1 MDRQG
6 QGAYIPQELL
16 KELSKAG
23 NRLLIGIP
31 CERVEGERRLALTP
45 EAVDMLTGRGH
56 RVLVEAGAGLGINYS
71 DNHYAEAGAEIVATP
86 AEVYQADIILKILPP
101 LTAEVMMMK
110 PRTTLFSTVQFN
122 NFPHEAFELMMAKR
136 ITAIA
141 YELLADDRQ
150 RCPVLNVISEIE
162 GTASITIAS
171 ELLSNTQGGKGIL
184 LGGIP
189 GVSPTE
195 VVIIGAGNAGTVAT
209 RAAMALG
216 ASVKVFDDDIN
227 KLRTIQQVLGQGLF
241 TSTFHPN
248 VLQNAFRSADVVIG
262 AMRYINTRH
271 RYIIAEDMIR
281 IMKRGALVIDLR
293 VNQGGCFETTCCLSP
308 SDPAVFEQYGV
319 LHYCR
324 QNISN
329 RVARTTSMALS
340 NIFVPM
346 LFQLGEAGAVP
357 GMVKSSLTE
366 TGEKAYHHHKDFHEK
381 MVLAVLKGLN
391 VEETEALTTALTK
404 LQEFFRN
411 YQV

>member
-56 RVLVEAGAGLGINYS
+56 RVLVEAGAGLGINSS

-329 RVARTTSMALS
+329 RVARSTSMALS

-357 GMVKSSLTE
+357 GMVKSDPGFKNGVYMYCGKPVNNYVSNR
-366 TGEKAYHHHKDFHEK
+366 F
-381 MVLAVLKGLN
+381 GLSSN
-391 VEETEALTTALTK
+391 NIDLYLSA
-404 LQEFFRN
+404 F
-411 YQV
+411 

>member
-1 MDRQG
+1 MELTGGRQG

-16 KELSKAG
+16 KEISKVN

-45 EAVDMLTGRGH
+45 EAVDMLTDRGH
-56 RVLVEAGAGLGINYS
+56 RVLVETGAGLGINYS
-71 DNHYAEAGAEIVATP
+71 DNHYSEAGAEIVATP

-101 LTAEVMMMK
+101 LATEVAMMK
-110 PRTTLFSTVQFN
+110 PRATLFSTVQFN
-122 NFPHEAFELMMAKR
+122 VFSQEAFELMVAKR
-136 ITAIA
+136 VTAIA
-141 YELLADDRQ
+141 YELMEDDTQ
-150 RCPVLNVISEIE
+150 CCPVLNVISEIE
-162 GTASITIAS
+162 GTASISIAS

-195 VVIIGAGNAGTVAT
+195 VVIIGAGNAGTVAA

-262 AMRYINTRH
+262 AMRYINSRH

-281 IMKRGALVIDLR
+281 TMKRGALVIDLR
-293 VNQGGCFETTCCLSP
+293 INQGGCFETTCCLCA
-308 SDPAVFEQYGV
+308 SDPDIFEQYGV

-329 RVARTTSMALS
+329 YVARTTSMALS

-346 LFQLGEAGAVP
+346 LFRLGDAGAVP
-357 GMVKSSLTE
+357 GMVKSDPGFKS
-366 TGEKAYHHHKDFHEK
+366 GVYMYCGKPVNNYISNRF
-381 MVLAVLKGLN
+381 GLSSN
-391 VEETEALTTALTK
+391 SIDLYLSA
-404 LQEFFRN
+404 F
-411 YQV
+411 

>member
-1 MDRQG
+1 
-6 QGAYIPQELL
+6 
-16 KELSKAG
+16 
-23 NRLLIGIP
+23 
-31 CERVEGERRLALTP
+31 
-45 EAVDMLTGRGH
+45 
-56 RVLVEAGAGLGINYS
+56 
-71 DNHYAEAGAEIVATP
+71 
-86 AEVYQADIILKILPP
+86 
-101 LTAEVMMMK
+101 
-110 PRTTLFSTVQFN
+110 
-122 NFPHEAFELMMAKR
+122 
-136 ITAIA
+136 
-141 YELLADDRQ
+141 LADDKQ

-293 VNQGGCFETTCCLSP
+293 INQGGCFETTCCLCP

-346 LFQLGEAGAVP
+346 LFLLGDAGAVQGMIKSDP
-357 GMVKSSLTE
+357 GFKNGVYMYCGKPVNSYVSNRFGLSSNNIDLYLS
-366 TGEKAYHHHKDFHEK
+366 AF
-381 MVLAVLKGLN
+381 
-391 VEETEALTTALTK
+391 
-404 LQEFFRN
+404 
-411 YQV
+411 

>member
-16 KELSKAG
+16 KELSKVS

-45 EAVDMLTGRGH
+45 EAVDMLTDRGH

-71 DNHYAEAGAEIVATP
+71 DNHYSEAGAEIVATP

-101 LTAEVMMMK
+101 LAAEVMMMK

-122 NFPHEAFELMMAKR
+122 TFSHEAFELMMAKR
-136 ITAIA
+136 ITAVA
-141 YELLADDRQ
+141 YELLADDKQ

-195 VVIIGAGNAGTVAT
+195 VVVIGAGNAGTVAT

-293 VNQGGCFETTCCLSP
+293 INQGGCFETTCCLCP

-346 LFQLGEAGAVP
+346 L
-357 GMVKSSLTE
+357 SSWATPVRCR
-366 TGEKAYHHHKDFHEK
+366 G
-381 MVLAVLKGLN
+381 
-391 VEETEALTTALTK
+391 
-404 LQEFFRN
+404 
-411 YQV
+411 

>member
-1 MDRQG
+1 VADIQLTAQQRGAVEDRG
-6 QGAYIPQELL
+6 GSLL
-16 KELSKAG
+16 VSAAAG
-23 NRLLIGIP
+23 SGK
-31 CERVEGERRLALTP
+31 TK
-45 EAVDMLTGRGH
+45 
-56 RVLVEAGAGLGINYS
+56 VLVERVFAYLTEEHCHIDDFLIITFTRAAA
-71 DNHYAEAGAEIVATP
+71 AELRTKLAAELAKRVAQDP
-86 AEVYQADIILKILPP
+86 ENSHLRQQMFRVYQADIILKILPP

-122 NFPHEAFELMMAKR
+122 TFSHEAFELMMAKR
-136 ITAIA
+136 ITAVA
-141 YELLADDRQ
+141 YELLADDKQ

-293 VNQGGCFETTCCLSP
+293 INQGGCFETTCCLCP

-346 LFQLGEAGAVP
+346 LFLLGDAGAVQGMIKSDP
-357 GMVKSSLTE
+357 GFKNGVYMYCGKPVNSYVSNRFGLSSNNIDLYLS
-366 TGEKAYHHHKDFHEK
+366 AF
-381 MVLAVLKGLN
+381 
-391 VEETEALTTALTK
+391 
-404 LQEFFRN
+404 
-411 YQV
+411 

>member
-6 QGAYIPQELL
+6 QGAYIPLELL

-357 GMVKSSLTE
+357 GMVKSDPGFKNGVYMYCGKPVNNYVSNR
-366 TGEKAYHHHKDFHEK
+366 F
-381 MVLAVLKGLN
+381 GLSSN
-391 VEETEALTTALTK
+391 NIDLYLSA
-404 LQEFFRN
+404 F
-411 YQV
+411 

>member
-324 QNISN
+324 QNISH

-357 GMVKSSLTE
+357 GMVKSDPGIKNGVYMYCGKTVNNYVSNR
-366 TGEKAYHHHKDFHEK
+366 F
-381 MVLAVLKGLN
+381 GLSSN
-391 VEETEALTTALTK
+391 NIDLYLSA
-404 LQEFFRN
+404 F
-411 YQV
+411 

>member
-1 MDRQG
+1 MESTGGKQIQG
-6 QGAYIPQELL
+6 VYIPQELL
-16 KELSKAG
+16 KEISKVN

-31 CERVEGERRLALTP
+31 CERSEAERRLALTP
-45 EAVDMLTGRGH
+45 EAVDMLTDRGY
-56 RVLVEAGAGLGINYS
+56 RVLIESGAGLGINYS
-71 DNHYAEAGAEIVATP
+71 DNHYSEAGAEIVETP

-101 LTAEVMMMK
+101 LADEVALMK
-110 PRTTLFSTVQFN
+110 PRATLFSTVQFN
-122 NFPHEAFELMMAKR
+122 SFSREAFELMMVKR

-141 YELLADDRQ
+141 YELLADDLN
-150 RCPVLNVISEIE
+150 RCPVLSVISEIE

-171 ELLSNTQGGKGIL
+171 EMLSNTQGGKGIL

-195 VVIIGAGNAGTVAT
+195 VVIIGAGNAGTVAA

-262 AMRYINTRH
+262 AMRYINTRR

-281 IMKRGALVIDLR
+281 MMKRGALVIDLR
-293 VNQGGCFETTCCLSP
+293 INQGGCFETTCCLCP

-319 LHYCR
+319 LHYCKP
-324 QNISN
+324 NISN
-329 RVARTTSMALS
+329 YVARTTSMALS

-346 LFQLGEAGAVP
+346 LFQLGDMGTIQ
-357 GMVKSSLTE
+357 GMIKTDSGFKSGVYVYGGKPVS
-366 TGEKAYHHHKDFHEK
+366 
-381 MVLAVLKGLN
+381 
-391 VEETEALTTALTK
+391 
-404 LQEFFRN
+404 N
-411 YQV
+411 YVSNQFNLSSNNLDLYLSAF

>member
-1 MDRQG
+1 MRRFSSRPLG
-6 QGAYIPQELL
+6 QANGQDDLTI
-16 KELSKAG
+16 
-23 NRLLIGIP
+23 RLLLLRLCLDTRTADELEAVVHAVQEQPHIP
-31 CERVEGERRLALTP
+31 HDELADAALRRLL
-45 EAVDMLTGRGH
+45 
-56 RVLVEAGAGLGINYS
+56 RVLFR
-71 DNHYAEAGAEIVATP
+71 EIGV
-86 AEVYQADIILKILPP
+86 DIRLRLCH
-101 LTAEVMMMK
+101 V
-110 PRTTLFSTVQFN
+110 
-122 NFPHEAFELMMAKR
+122 
-136 ITAIA
+136 
-141 YELLADDRQ
+141 ELLADDKQ

-195 VVIIGAGNAGTVAT
+195 VVVIGAGNAGTVAT

-293 VNQGGCFETTCCLSP
+293 INQGGCFETTCCLCP

-346 LFQLGEAGAVP
+346 LFQLGDTGAVQGMIKSDP
-357 GMVKSSLTE
+357 GFKNGVYMYCGKPVNNYVSNRFGLSSNNIDLYLS
-366 TGEKAYHHHKDFHEK
+366 AF
-381 MVLAVLKGLN
+381 
-391 VEETEALTTALTK
+391 
-404 LQEFFRN
+404 
-411 YQV
+411 

>member
-1 MDRQG
+1 MNKTGCRPV

-16 KELSKAG
+16 KEISKV
-23 NRLLIGIP
+23 NNHLLIGIP
-31 CERVEGERRLALTP
+31 CERIEGERRLALTP
-45 EAVDMLTGRGH
+45 EAVDMLTDRGH
-56 RVLVEAGAGLGINYS
+56 RVLVEQGAGLGINYS
-71 DNHYAEAGAEIVATP
+71 DNHYSEAGAEIVATP
-86 AEVYQADIILKILPP
+86 AEVFQADIILKILPP
-101 LTAEVMMMK
+101 LIGEISLMR
-110 PRTTLFSTVQFN
+110 PRSTLFSTIQFN
-122 NFPHEAFELMMAKR
+122 AFSQEVFDLMMAKR
-136 ITAIA
+136 VTAIA
-141 YELLADDRQ
+141 YELLDDDSG
-150 RCPVLNVISEIE
+150 RCPVLSVISEIE

-171 ELLSNTQGGKGIL
+171 EMLSNSQGGKGIL

-195 VVIIGAGNAGTVAT
+195 VVIIGAGNAGTVAA

-216 ASVKVFDDDIN
+216 ASVKVFDDNIN

-262 AMRYINTRH
+262 AMRYINTRR

-293 VNQGGCFETTCCLSP
+293 VNQGGCFETTCCLGV
-308 SDPAVFEQYGV
+308 SDPAIFEQYGV

-329 RVARTTSMALS
+329 YVARTTSMALS

-346 LFQLGEAGAVP
+346 LFQLGDAGSIQ
-357 GMVKSSLTE
+357 GMVKIDPGFKS
-366 TGEKAYHHHKDFHEK
+366 GVYMYCGKAVNSYVSDRFNQ
-381 MVLAVLKGLN
+381 LSNNIDLYLSA
-391 VEETEALTTALTK
+391 
-404 LQEFFRN
+404 F
-411 YQV
+411 

>member
-357 GMVKSSLTE
+357 GMVKSDPGFKNGVYMYCGKPVNNYISNR
-366 TGEKAYHHHKDFHEK
+366 F
-381 MVLAVLKGLN
+381 GLSSN
-391 VEETEALTTALTK
+391 NIDLYLSA
-404 LQEFFRN
+404 F
-411 YQV
+411 

>member
-1 MDRQG
+1 MDTAGGRQI

-16 KELSKAG
+16 KEISKI
-23 NRLLIGIP
+23 NNHLLIGIP
-31 CERVEGERRLALTP
+31 CERIDGERRLALTP
-45 EAVDMLTGRGH
+45 EAVDMLTDRGH
-56 RVLVEAGAGLGINYS
+56 RVLLETGAGLGINYS
-71 DNHYAEAGAEIVATP
+71 DNHYSEAGAEIVATP
-86 AEVYQADIILKILPP
+86 AEVYQADIILKVLPP
-101 LTAEVMMMK
+101 LIGEVNQMR
-110 PRTTLFSTVQFN
+110 PRSTVFSTVQFN
-122 NFPHEAFELMMAKR
+122 IFTQEVFELMMAKR
-136 ITAIA
+136 MTAIA
-141 YELLADDRQ
+141 YELLSDDRD
-150 RCPVLNVISEIE
+150 RCPVLSVISEIE
-162 GTASITIAS
+162 GTAAITIAS
-171 ELLSNTQGGKGIL
+171 EMLSNTQGGKGIL

-195 VVIIGAGNAGTVAT
+195 VVIVGAGNAGTVAA

-262 AMRYINTRH
+262 AMRYINTRR

-293 VNQGGCFETTCCLSP
+293 VNQGGCFETTCCLCP

-329 RVARTTSMALS
+329 YVARTTSMALS

-346 LFQLGEAGAVP
+346 LFQLGDSGTVQ
-357 GMVKSSLTE
+357 GMVKTDPGFKS
-366 TGEKAYHHHKDFHEK
+366 GVYMYCGKP
-381 MVLAVLKGLN
+381 VN
-391 VEETEALTTALTK
+391 
-404 LQEFFRN
+404 N
-411 YQV
+411 YVSNQFNLLSNNIDLYLSAF

>member
-1 MDRQG
+1 MTVGKQG
-6 QGAYIPQELL
+6 QGVYIPQELL
-16 KELSKAG
+16 KELSKVN

-31 CERVEGERRLALTP
+31 CERVEDERRLALTP
-45 EAVDMLTGRGH
+45 EAVDMLTDRGH
-56 RVLVEAGAGLGINYS
+56 HVLVETGAGLGINYS
-71 DNHYAEAGAEIVATP
+71 DNHYSEAGAEIVAMP
-86 AEVYQADIILKILPP
+86 AEVYQADVILKILPP
-101 LTAEVMMMK
+101 LAAEVAMMK
-110 PRTTLFSTVQFN
+110 QRATLFSTVQFN
-122 NFPHEAFELMMAKR
+122 VFSQEAFELMMAKR

-141 YELLADDRQ
+141 YELLADETQ
-150 RCPVLNVISEIE
+150 CCPVLNVISEIE
-162 GTASITIAS
+162 GTASISIAS

-195 VVIIGAGNAGTVAT
+195 VVIIGAGNAGTVAA

-262 AMRYINTRH
+262 AMRYINSRH

-281 IMKRGALVIDLR
+281 TMKRGALVIDLR
-293 VNQGGCFETTCCLSP
+293 INQGGCFETTCCLCP
-308 SDPAVFEQYGV
+308 SDPAIFEQYGV
-319 LHYCR
+319 LHYCK

-329 RVARTTSMALS
+329 YVARTTSMAFS

-346 LFQLGEAGAVP
+346 LFQLGDAGAVQ
-357 GMVKSSLTE
+357 GMVKSDPGFKS
-366 TGEKAYHHHKDFHEK
+366 GVYMYCGKPVNNYVSNRF
-381 MVLAVLKGLN
+381 GLSSN
-391 VEETEALTTALTK
+391 NIDLYLSA
-404 LQEFFRN
+404 F
-411 YQV
+411 

>member
-16 KELSKAG
+16 KELSKAS

-31 CERVEGERRLALTP
+31 CERVEGECRLALTP
-45 EAVDMLTGRGH
+45 EAVDMLTDRGH

-71 DNHYAEAGAEIVATP
+71 DNHYSEAGAEIVATP

-110 PRTTLFSTVQFN
+110 PRTTLFSSVQFN
-122 NFPHEAFELMMAKR
+122 TFSHEAFELMMAKR
-136 ITAIA
+136 ITAVA
-141 YELLADDRQ
+141 YELLADDKQ

-241 TSTFHPN
+241 TLPPSIRMCCKT
-248 VLQNAFRSADVVIG
+248 LSVVP
-262 AMRYINTRH
+262 TW
-271 RYIIAEDMIR
+271 
-281 IMKRGALVIDLR
+281 
-293 VNQGGCFETTCCLSP
+293 
-308 SDPAVFEQYGV
+308 
-319 LHYCR
+319 
-324 QNISN
+324 
-329 RVARTTSMALS
+329 
-340 NIFVPM
+340 
-346 LFQLGEAGAVP
+346 
-357 GMVKSSLTE
+357 
-366 TGEKAYHHHKDFHEK
+366 
-381 MVLAVLKGLN
+381 
-391 VEETEALTTALTK
+391 
-404 LQEFFRN
+404 
-411 YQV
+411 